1 MVPGTF
7 TASLSEEPSEQSFAL
22 SSLFVF
28 FLIQFLFADLRYF
41 DDRISVEIHIEHV
54 EESQPMFIC
63 NLLVTTRILP
73 VFLFVS
79 GTQM

>member
-1 MVPGTF
+1 MP
-7 TASLSEEPSEQSFAL
+7 ASLSEEPSEQSFAL
-22 SSLFVF
+22 RFLFVF

-41 DDRISVEIHIEHV
+41 DDRIFVEMDIEHV

-63 NLLVTTRILP
+63 NLLVTTRISP

-79 GTQM
+79 GTRM